1 MKNLSKRQLEASQL
15 LPVILVVLTL
25 VNEDD
30 LPSVYVRLCEIEDAL
45 LGRLFQRHHPVG
57 GPLDVV
63 NQFLCRGILI
73 VCVQHAGG
81 DISFLSSENL

>member
-15 LPVILVVLTL
+15 LPVVLVVLTL